1 VLDNYIKFF
10 RVHERT
16 ILVLALLGVT
26 LFSVNKY
33 IDYESAKADARLQAA
48 NQTLAVQK
56 EANDKLAVQNQQAQA
71 QYQVLLG
78 QINAQN
84 ARLSAEM
91 LQLSQTLAARQ
102 KQDAALPMPELANRW
117 ENLLS
122 LPTDSIISTVN
133 GLQVS
138 PDGARATVTS
148 LESLPVLQKQLSDE
162 TQVADNRSKALDS
175 SQAIVV
181 GLQSQVSGLQL
192 QFTDQTKQ
200 CDARVAVAKK
210 SKWKYFKA
218 GAVVGF
224 VTGVLTGHYL

>member
-1 VLDNYIKFF
+1 MLDNYIKFF

-33 IDYESAKADARLQAA
+33 IDYESAKADARLQAT

>member
-1 VLDNYIKFF
+1 MLDNYIKFF